1 MKTIAL
7 MQNTIQPYAWGSR
20 TAIAAL
26 RGEPSPSAGPQAE
39 LWIGAHPKAPSR
51 VRVNGRWVPLPE
63 LIAADPA
70 GILGAAAAARFDGQL
85 PYLLKVLAAERPL
98 SIQAHPNRDQ
108 AREGFARENR
118 LKIPLDAPHRNYRDA
133 NHKPECLCALTP
145 FWGLSGFR
153 AVPEILARLEP
164 LVASRAA
171 GPLAELAR
179 REACEGLRNLF
190 TWLMTLPAT
199 EREPLVAAAAAQAAV
214 LADRDPAFGWVAR
227 LQAEYPGDAGVLAP
241 LLLNLVC
248 LAPGEALFLPAGEL
262 HAYLEGVGI
271 ELMANSDNVL
281 RGGLTP
287 KHVDLPE
294 LLRVLT
300 FEERKI
306 EVLRPAAMGPC
317 EGRYASRAEEFQ
329 LAVLT
334 VDGDRAYSGPARRSV
349 EVLLCVE
356 GEGRLRDLAGAGDLA
371 LRQGQAALI
380 PAAAGAYDLSGAGR
394 FFKAAV
400 PGGGLPAGP
409 GDPQPS

>member
-1 MKTIAL
+1 M
-7 MQNTIQPYAWGSR
+7 
-20 TAIAAL
+20 
-26 RGEPSPSAGPQAE
+26 
-39 LWIGAHPKAPSR
+39 
-51 VRVNGRWVPLPE
+51 
-63 LIAADPA
+63 
-70 GILGAAAAARFDGQL
+70 LGAAAARFDGQL

-98 SIQAHPNRDQ
+98 SIQAHPSRAQ

-133 NHKPECLCALTP
+133 NHKPECICALTP
-145 FWGLSGFR
+145 FWALSGFR
-153 AVPEILARLEP
+153 VVPEILARLRP
-164 LVASRAA
+164 VMAARAA
-171 GPLAELAR
+171 GPLDDLAR
-179 REACEGLRNLF
+179 REGSDGLRAFF
-190 TWLMTLPAT
+190 TWLMTLPAVQ
-199 EREPLVAAAAAQAAV
+199 RETLVAAAAAQAAV
-214 LADRDPAFGWVAR
+214 LADRDPAFGWVRR
-227 LQAEYPGDAGVLAP
+227 LQVEYPGDAGVLAP

-306 EVLRPAAMGPC
+306 EVLRPAAVGPC

-334 VDGDRAYSGPARRSV
+334 VDGDRVYSGPARRSV

-356 GEGRLRDLAGAGDLA
+356 GEGRLGDLA
-371 LRQGQAALI
+371 LRQGQSALI
-380 PAAAGAYDLSGAGR
+380 PAAAGAYRLSGAGR

-400 PGGGLPAGP
+400 PG
-409 GDPQPS
+409 

>member
-1 MKTIAL
+1 MRTIAR

-39 LWIGAHPKAPSR
+39 LWIGAHPKAPSL
-51 VRVNGRWVPLPE
+51 VRVHRRWVPLPE

-70 GILGAAAAARFDGQL
+70 GMLGAAAAARFDGQL

-98 SIQAHPNRDQ
+98 SIQAHPSRAQ

-133 NHKPECLCALTP
+133 NHKPECICALTP
-145 FWGLSGFR
+145 FWALSGFR
-153 AVPEILARLEP
+153 AVPEILARLRP
-164 LVASRAA
+164 VMAARAA
-171 GPLAELAR
+171 GPLDDLTR
-179 REACEGLRNLF
+179 REGSDGLRAFF
-190 TWLMTLPAT
+190 TWLMTLPAVQ
-199 EREPLVAAAAAQAAV
+199 RETLVAAAAAQAAV
-214 LADRDPAFGWVAR
+214 LADRDPAFGWVRR
-227 LQAEYPGDAGVLAP
+227 LQVEYPGDAGVLAP

-306 EVLRPAAMGPC
+306 EVLRPAAVGPC

-334 VDGDRAYSGPARRSV
+334 VDGDRVYSGPARRSV

-356 GEGRLRDLAGAGDLA
+356 GEGRLGDLA
-371 LRQGQAALI
+371 LRQGQSALI
-380 PAAAGAYDLSGAGR
+380 PAAAGAYRLSGAGR

-400 PGGGLPAGP
+400 PG
-409 GDPQPS
+409 

>member
-1 MKTIAL
+1 MRTIAR

-39 LWIGAHPKAPSR
+39 LWIGAHPKAPSL
-51 VRVNGRWVPLPE
+51 VRVHRRWVPLPE

-70 GILGAAAAARFDGQL
+70 GMLGAAAAARFDGQL

-98 SIQAHPNRDQ
+98 SIQAHPSRAQ

-133 NHKPECLCALTP
+133 NHKPECICALTP
-145 FWGLSGFR
+145 FWALSGFR
-153 AVPEILARLEP
+153 AVPEILARLRP
-164 LVASRAA
+164 VMAARAA
-171 GPLAELAR
+171 GPLDDLAR
-179 REACEGLRNLF
+179 REGSDGLRAFF
-190 TWLMTLPAT
+190 TWLMTLPAAQ
-199 EREPLVAAAAAQAAV
+199 RETLVAAAAAQAAV
-214 LADRDPAFGWVAR
+214 LADRDPAFGWVRR
-227 LQAEYPGDAGVLAP
+227 LQVEYPGDAGVLAP

-306 EVLRPAAMGPC
+306 EVLRPAAAGPC

-334 VDGDRAYSGPARRSV
+334 VDGDRVYSGPARRSV

-356 GEGRLRDLAGAGDLA
+356 GEGRLGDLAGGGDLA
-371 LRQGQAALI
+371 LRQGQSALI
-380 PAAAGAYDLSGAGR
+380 PAAAGAYRLSGAGR

-400 PGGGLPAGP
+400 PG
-409 GDPQPS
+409 

>member
-26 RGEPSPSAGPQAE
+26 RGEPLPSAGPQAE
-39 LWIGAHPKAPSR
+39 LWIGAHPKAPSL
-51 VRVNGRWVPLPE
+51 VRVDRRWVPLPE
-63 LIAADPA
+63 LIAADPV
-70 GILGAAAAARFDGQL
+70 GVLGAAAAARFDGQL

-98 SIQAHPNRDQ
+98 SIQAHPSRDQ

-145 FWGLSGFR
+145 FWGVSGFR

-164 LVASRAA
+164 LLASRAA
-171 GPLAELAR
+171 GPLADLAHR
-179 REACEGLRNLF
+179 DACDGLRNLF

-241 LLLNLVC
+241 LLLNLVR

-262 HAYLEGVGI
+262 HAYLQGVGI

-306 EVLRPAAMGPC
+306 EVLRPAAAGPC

-334 VDGDRAYSGPARRSV
+334 VDGDRVSSGPAPRSV

-356 GEGRLRDLAGAGDLA
+356 GEGRLGDLAGEGDLA
-371 LRQGQAALI
+371 VRQGQSALV
-380 PAAAGAYDLSGAGR
+380 PAGAG
-394 FFKAAV
+394 
-400 PGGGLPAGP
+400 
-409 GDPQPS
+409 